1 MYFVATNGA
10 KGGDGAAGRSSS
22 LSPQNW
28 LNRAS
33 NDLTPHEISSKDRHI
48 AVLLFGFL
56 LACYLL
62 TFTGVIDSSDGLS
75 TFATT
80 ENLVRRGSFDSNQ
93 LLWMGN
99 QQGNIGADGNLYT
112 RKGLGQVL
120 LAAPLA
126 WLGLVWPSVGLVH
139 VSLLLNPLLTAWTGA
154 LLFRAG
160 RRFGW
165 RRSTSIATALIFGLA
180 SMAWPYT
187 QGYFSDPVCA
197 WGLLAAAYGMIAY
210 AQSGRKHYLMA
221 AGTAW
226 GIAYLARTINLMTLP
241 IYLVGL
247 FFVLDAL
254 TRQGVAD
261 TWRARLTAAFWRNW
275 RPVVSF
281 MLPIV
286 AAGLL
291 SLWWNWFRFGS
302 LFDTGYVETESF
314 SGDWLFGL
322 FGLTV
327 GPARGFFWYNPALLL
342 GFAGLGWFWRHQRVL
357 LTLLLALVV
366 LYVVVYAKWYMWHGG
381 YSWGPRF
388 LVPITPFLALL
399 AGGGWRALV
408 EQRRLGILGVVL
420 AAVLVIWSVAV
431 QWLGMLVP
439 FALVQ
444 DWLAN
449 NVTPLFAP
457 ETFTRLEYSP
467 LVMQWQFL
475 TAEHVHLAWWRGGA
489 GLDLVDWLA
498 LAMVLVGVAVGLVL
512 LVKAVRAPEG
522 APAEGSVRH
531 SVYVL
536 GLGLVA
542 LAILTYYYVT
552 MNDPEMKIVA
562 QRIKAESGRG
572 DAVLFLQP
580 ERTQAFSN
588 TYRGDAPVYGF
599 FGANDLDENEAA
611 WLATIQA
618 RYARLWVVPDYR
630 PADQSAWERSLR
642 SQDYLLFDERISG
655 PSNQRL
661 GLYALAPA
669 QDLTEFGLGTVFGD
683 PGGEATVTDAN
694 GWFRLAG
701 YALPTTLRPGDALAL
716 SLLWE
721 SLQPVDYN
729 YQVFV
734 HFLDRDGNKV
744 AQRDGQPVQW
754 LRPTSTWQPGER
766 IVDHYGLLL
775 PDSTPTGR
783 YTIAVGLY
791 DPVTGQRLPVSAGPS
806 SYAIE
811 LGPVDVQ

>member
-1 MYFVATNGA
+1 MYFVTTNRA
-10 KGGDGAAGRSSS
+10 EIGDGGNRP
-22 LSPQNW
+22 SPLAPHNL
-28 LNRAS
+28 LNRS
-33 NDLTPHEISSKDRHI
+33 TNDLTPHEISPKDRHI

-56 LACYLL
+56 LACYLF

-120 LAAPLA
+120 LAVPLA
-126 WLGLVWPSVGLVH
+126 WLGLVWPSVGIVH
-139 VSLLLNPLLTAWTGA
+139 VSLLLNPLLTAWAGA

-180 SMAWPYT
+180 TMAWPYT
-187 QGYFSDPVCA
+187 QGYFSDPVSA
-197 WGLLAAAYGMIAY
+197 WGLLAAAYGMVAY
-210 AQSGRKHYLMA
+210 AQSGRKHYLMG
-221 AGTAW
+221 AGAAW
-226 GIAYLARTINLMTLP
+226 GIAYLTRTINLMTLP

-254 TRQGVAD
+254 TRHSVEN
-261 TWRARLTAAFWRNW
+261 TWRARLRAAFWQNW
-275 RPVVSF
+275 RPAVSF
-281 MLPIV
+281 MLPVV

-302 LFDTGYVETESF
+302 LFDTGYVESESF
-314 SGDWLFGL
+314 SGDWLAGL
-322 FGLTV
+322 FGLV
-327 GPARGFFWYNPALLL
+327 AGPARGYFWYNPALLL
-342 GFAGLGWFWRHQRVL
+342 GIAGLGWFWRHQRVL
-357 LTLLLALVV
+357 LILLLTLVV

-399 AGGGWRALV
+399 AGAGWQALV
-408 EQRRLGILGVVL
+408 ERRRLGLFGMTL
-420 AAVLVIWSVAV
+420 TGALLIWSVAV
-431 QWLGMLVP
+431 QWLGLLAP
-439 FALVQ
+439 FSLVQ
-444 DWLAN
+444 DWLAS
-449 NVTPLFAP
+449 NVQPLFAP

-467 LVMQWQFL
+467 LVLQWRYL
-475 TAEHVHLAWWRGGA
+475 TAEHIHLAWWRGGDGIEA
-489 GLDLVDWLA
+489 VDWLA
-498 LAMVLVGVAVGLVL
+498 LAMVLVGIIVGLIL
-512 LVKAVRAPEG
+512 LVQSVRTPSDA
-522 APAEGSVRH
+522 ATEGSIRH
-531 SVYVL
+531 TVYTI
-536 GLGLVA
+536 GLGLIA
-542 LAILTYYYVT
+542 LALLTYYQMT
-552 MNDPEMKIVA
+552 MADPEMTLVA
-562 QRIKAESGRG
+562 QRIQAESQRG

-580 ERTQAFSN
+580 ERTQAFAN
-588 TYRGDAPVYGF
+588 AYRGHEPVYGF
-599 FGANDLDENEAA
+599 FGANELNESDAA
-611 WLATIQA
+611 WLAQIQGT
-618 RYARLWVVPDYR
+618 YARLWVAPDYR
-630 PADQSAWERSLR
+630 PADQSAWERTLR
-642 SQDYLLFDERISG
+642 TEDFLLQDDRISG
-655 PSNQRL
+655 PSDQRL
-661 GLYALAPA
+661 SLYALAPA
-669 QDLTEFGLGTVFGD
+669 QNLTEFGLGTVFGD
-683 PGGEATVTDAN
+683 PHAEAPVTADN

-701 YALPTTLRPGDALAL
+701 YALPASVQPGDALAL

-734 HFLDRDGNKV
+734 HFLDRDDNKV

-754 LRPTSTWQPGER
+754 LRPTSTWQAGER

-806 SYAIE
+806 NYAIE